1 MFSVQRLPVVS
12 FIITDRCDARAP
24 RDLSLLKGEE
34 VKVKDYGTHVDA
46 VVIIICAPQTF
57 LSRARIREFVLAQKI
72 NKRLREM
79 MMPSLYFFLSTKFKA
94 SARIELIEDGAYFFS
109 HPVHDTNRCRRVR
122 PLYTRQM
129 VWDAFINCIASQCAH
144 SCIQRNVRMDGSSL
158 RSCVENTS
166 WRSSGGDTHFP
177 IYTIHKYIRE
187 RERQSCCDDG
197 DPFGWRRFSILRLFH
212 QKVIRPTVLS
222 TKLYLFRRE
231 IACTTSPA
239 FSSLSTAMSRSSIE
253 IVCPSDSLTRA
264 FKCWANAAWN
274 GQLQTRRGHS
284 LCTLSIS
291 LERKIKYK
299 ECLSLFPRQIQC
311 RWR

>member
-12 FIITDRCDARAP
+12 FIIADRCDARAP
-24 RDLSLLKGEE
+24 RDLSLLKGGE

-129 VWDAFINCIASQCAH
+129 V
-144 SCIQRNVRMDGSSL
+144 
-158 RSCVENTS
+158 
-166 WRSSGGDTHFP
+166 
-177 IYTIHKYIRE
+177 
-187 RERQSCCDDG
+187 
-197 DPFGWRRFSILRLFH
+197 
-212 QKVIRPTVLS
+212 
-222 TKLYLFRRE
+222 
-231 IACTTSPA
+231 
-239 FSSLSTAMSRSSIE
+239 
-253 IVCPSDSLTRA
+253 
-264 FKCWANAAWN
+264 
-274 GQLQTRRGHS
+274 
-284 LCTLSIS
+284 
-291 LERKIKYK
+291 
-299 ECLSLFPRQIQC
+299 
-311 RWR
+311 

>member
-187 RERQSCCDDG
+187 R
-197 DPFGWRRFSILRLFH
+197 
-212 QKVIRPTVLS
+212 K
-222 TKLYLFRRE
+222 TKLQRWWRSFRMASFLHSTALSSKSYPAHSTLDEALLIPPWNRLHNKPRFLFSLYGNVSQQYRN
-231 IACTTSPA
+231 
-239 FSSLSTAMSRSSIE
+239 SLSVRFADACFQMLGERSMKRTASNAEGAFPLYTFNKSRAK
-253 IVCPSDSLTRA
+253 D
-264 FKCWANAAWN
+264 
-274 GQLQTRRGHS
+274 
-284 LCTLSIS
+284 
-291 LERKIKYK
+291 
-299 ECLSLFPRQIQC
+299 
-311 RWR
+311 